1 MRISTR
7 SRTVLLGIGVAA
19 AVVAAVVVLAGLE
32 QVSEGEPASASPGG
46 EVGITVSAGGAADA
60 TSTTAA
66 GGPPESPA
74 TEVPDSKT
82 QVDSRGG
89 DRSEAESDPDASS
102 GTTSDLVEDTDLA
115 VEILEPADSDLG
127 TPVGGAVVETPVEPG
142 NPDESAPGSG
152 DPTSA
157 QGDTYTWQDG
167 DRVLGAQLQ
176 LDLVVTADGSII
188 PRDEAAAPADR
199 SQGIG
204 GSDGSATGALPVF
217 RSQSG
222 ELMTL
227 PGGVILVLDPEWDSD
242 EVDRFFASRRI
253 SVSRISELDYLPNG
267 FVVDTEPG
275 FPSLDLANAL
285 AGQAGVELSS
295 PNWRRERTTQ

>member
-7 SRTVLLGIGVAA
+7 SRAVLLVVAA
-19 AVVAAVVVLAGLE
+19 AVVAAVLVLVLAGME
-32 QVSEGEPASASPGG
+32 QVPEGEPTSASPGG
-46 EVGITVSAGGAADA
+46 EVGTTVSSGGAADA
-60 TSTTAA
+60 TSTTTA
-66 GGPPESPA
+66 GGPAESPA
-74 TEVPDSKT
+74 TEVHDSET
-82 QVDSRGG
+82 LVDDRAG
-89 DRSEAESDPDASS
+89 DGSEARSDPDASS
-102 GTTSDLVEDTDLA
+102 GRTNYLVGDTDLA
-115 VEILEPADSDLG
+115 VEIVDQADSDLG
-127 TPVGGAVVETPVEPG
+127 TAVGGAVQETPVEPG
-142 NPDESAPGSG
+142 NPDEPAPGSG

-188 PRDEAAAPADR
+188 PRDEAAAHTDR

-204 GSDGSATGALPVF
+204 GSDDSARGALPVF
-217 RSQSG
+217 RSESG

-242 EVDRFFASRRI
+242 EVDGFFASHGI
-253 SVSRISELDYLPNG
+253 SPSRVSELDYLPNG